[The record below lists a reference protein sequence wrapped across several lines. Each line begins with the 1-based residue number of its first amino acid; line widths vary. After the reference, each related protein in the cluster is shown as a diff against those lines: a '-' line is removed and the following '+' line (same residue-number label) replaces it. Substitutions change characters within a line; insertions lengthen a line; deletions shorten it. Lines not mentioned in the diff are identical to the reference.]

1 MTFAFSSVYTSFFY
15 GGTPHLWSYSI
26 YLIPYTAKYNKFNLW
41 GKTVQI
47 TAGNDDIKKRKAEPV
62 YLTGPG

>member
-1 MTFAFSSVYTSFFY
+1 MVL
-15 GGTPHLWSYSI
+15 P
-26 YLIPYTAKYNKFNLW
+26 YLPYTAKRNKFNLW

>member
-1 MTFAFSSVYTSFFY
+1 MV
-15 GGTPHLWSYSI
+15 LQ
-26 YLIPYTAKYNKFNLW
+26 YLPYTAKCNKFNLW

-47 TAGNDDIKKRKAEPV
+47 TAGNDDIKKRKGEPV